1 MSWISYILKVLAPL
15 GSPQSVRGLEE
26 EVFQGVQLYLKWEGK
41 FSIEQY
47 VFIMPPQESGVRHW
61 WYFVSPLLCDKI
73 RVLILKN

>member
-1 MSWISYILKVLAPL
+1 MDFLHFEGSGATGEPPKRL
-15 GSPQSVRGLEE
+15 GPGG

-47 VFIMPPQESGVRHW
+47 VFIMPPQERGVRYW
-61 WYFVSPLLCDKI
+61 WYFVSPVLCDKI